1 MIKEISIENFK
12 SLAKNKFQLKNLTLL
27 TGVSSSGKSTLIQ
40 AILFIKGNFEEKS
53 NVLNIFRNSMKLSDE
68 EILKA
73 FLINVSLENR
83 YISIG
88 NASDVLYEKAEED
101 KIEIGLKLQSGD
113 VLFNC
118 EVENKGSKT
127 LKNRLECSGDISEL
141 LEEKN
146 LSYISANRIIPESSY
161 KYSKENIEKGQL
173 GKNGE
178 YAIHYLAE
186 NKNKKI
192 EIEAL
197 KHEESTGLDLGQN
210 TSKWLS
216 EISKG
221 IDIEPIVNYNSE
233 VITLR
238 YTYESKYGMKVLLPQ
253 NVGFGITYIL
263 PVIIAILKSK
273 PGDIVI
279 IENPEAHLHPT
290 GQVKISKLFSL
301 AAANGIQVILE
312 THSDHILNGVRVSI
326 KEKTIDFSNVKTY
339 YFSKNLDDSLSEIEN
354 IEINEN
360 GKIEK
365 WPVGFFD
372 EWENQLEKLLW

>member
-1 MIKEISIENFK
+1 MIKEVDIQNFK
-12 SLAKNKFQLKNLTLL
+12 SLAKNNFELENLTLL
-27 TGVSSSGKSTLIQ
+27 TGASSSGKSTLIQ
-40 AILFIKGNFEEKS
+40 AILFLKGNFEEKS
-53 NVLNIFRNSMKLSDE
+53 DVLNVFKNSMKLTDK
-68 EILKA
+68 EILEA
-73 FLINVSLENR
+73 FLRNVSLENR

-101 KIEIGLKLQSGD
+101 KIKIGLKLQNGD

-118 EVENKGSKT
+118 KVEDRSSKILNNS
-127 LKNRLECSGDISEL
+127 LKCTGDISEL
-141 LEEKN
+141 LKEQN
-146 LSYISANRIIPESSY
+146 LSYISANRIVPESSY

-197 KHEESTGLDLGQN
+197 KHEDSNGLDLGQN
-210 TSKWLS
+210 TAKWLS

-221 IDIEPIVNYNSE
+221 INIDSVVNYNSE

-238 YTYESKYGMKVLLPQ
+238 YTYESKYGVKTLLPQ

-290 GQVKISKLFSL
+290 GIVKISKLFSL
-301 AAANGIQVILE
+301 AAANGVQVILE
-312 THSDHILNGVRVSI
+312 THSDHILNGIRVAI
-326 KEKTIDFSNVKTY
+326 KEKVIDCLDVKTY
-339 YFSKNLDDSLSEIEN
+339 YFSKNLGDSLSEVEK

-365 WPVGFFD
+365 WPIGFFD

>member
-1 MIKEISIENFK
+1 MIKEVDIQNFK
-12 SLAKNKFQLKNLTLL
+12 SLAKNNFELENLTLL
-27 TGVSSSGKSTLIQ
+27 TGASSSGKSTLIQ
-40 AILFIKGNFEEKS
+40 AILFLKGNFEEKS
-53 NVLNIFRNSMKLSDE
+53 DVLNVFKNSMKLTDK
-68 EILKA
+68 EILEA
-73 FLINVSLENR
+73 FLRSVSLENR

-101 KIEIGLKLQSGD
+101 KIKIGLKLQTGD

-118 EVENKGSKT
+118 KVEDRSSKILNNS
-127 LKNRLECSGDISEL
+127 LKCNGDISEL
-141 LEEKN
+141 LKEQN
-146 LSYISANRIIPESSY
+146 LSYISANRIVPESSY

-197 KHEESTGLDLGQN
+197 KHEDSNGLDLGQN
-210 TSKWLS
+210 TAKWLS

-221 IDIEPIVNYNSE
+221 INIDSVVNYNSE

-238 YTYESKYGMKVLLPQ
+238 YTYESKYGVKTLLPQ

-290 GQVKISKLFSL
+290 GIVKISKLFSL
-301 AAANGIQVILE
+301 AAANGVQVILE
-312 THSDHILNGVRVSI
+312 THSDHILNGIRVAI
-326 KEKTIDFSNVKTY
+326 KEKVIDCLDVKTY
-339 YFSKNLDDSLSEIEN
+339 YFSKNLGDSLSEVEK

-365 WPVGFFD
+365 WPIGFFD

>member
-1 MIKEISIENFK
+1 MIKEVDIQNFK
-12 SLAKNKFQLKNLTLL
+12 SLAKNKFELENLTLL
-27 TGVSSSGKSTLIQ
+27 TGASSSGKSTLIQ
-40 AILFIKGNFEEKS
+40 AILFLKGNFEEKS
-53 NVLNIFRNSMKLSDE
+53 DVLNVFKNSMKLTDK
-68 EILKA
+68 EILEA
-73 FLINVSLENR
+73 FLRNVSLENR

-101 KIEIGLKLQSGD
+101 KIKIGLKLQTGD

-118 EVENKGSKT
+118 KVEDRSSKILNNS
-127 LKNRLECSGDISEL
+127 LKCTGDISEL
-141 LEEKN
+141 LKEQN
-146 LSYISANRIIPESSY
+146 LSYISANRIVPESSY

-197 KHEESTGLDLGQN
+197 KHEDSSGLDLGQN
-210 TSKWLS
+210 TAKWLS

-221 IDIEPIVNYNSE
+221 INIDSVVNYNSE

-238 YTYESKYGMKVLLPQ
+238 YTYESKYGVKTLLPQ

-290 GQVKISKLFSL
+290 GIVKISKLFSL
-301 AAANGIQVILE
+301 AAANGVQVILE
-312 THSDHILNGVRVSI
+312 THSDHILNGIRVAI
-326 KEKTIDFSNVKTY
+326 KEKVIDCLDVKTY
-339 YFSKNLDDSLSEIEN
+339 YFSKNLGDSLSEVEK

-365 WPVGFFD
+365 WPIGFFD

>member
-1 MIKEISIENFK
+1 MIKEVDIQNFK
-12 SLAKNKFQLKNLTLL
+12 SLAKNNFELENLTLL
-27 TGVSSSGKSTLIQ
+27 TGASSSGKSTLIQ
-40 AILFIKGNFEEKS
+40 AILFLKGNFEEKS
-53 NVLNIFRNSMKLSDE
+53 DVLNVFKNSKKLTDK
-68 EILKA
+68 EILEA
-73 FLINVSLENR
+73 FLRNVSLENR

-101 KIEIGLKLQSGD
+101 KIKIGLKLQTGD

-118 EVENKGSKT
+118 KVEDRSSKILNNS
-127 LKNRLECSGDISEL
+127 LKCTGDISEL
-141 LEEKN
+141 LKEQN
-146 LSYISANRIIPESSY
+146 LSYISANRIVPESSY

-197 KHEESTGLDLGQN
+197 KHEDSNGLDLGQN
-210 TSKWLS
+210 TAKWLS

-221 IDIEPIVNYNSE
+221 INIDSVVNYNSE

-238 YTYESKYGMKVLLPQ
+238 YTYESKYGVKTLLPQ

-290 GQVKISKLFSL
+290 GIVKISKLFSL
-301 AAANGIQVILE
+301 AAANGVQVILE
-312 THSDHILNGVRVSI
+312 THSDHILNGIRVAI
-326 KEKTIDFSNVKTY
+326 KEKVIDCLDVKTY
-339 YFSKNLDDSLSEIEN
+339 YFSKNLGDSLSEVEK

-365 WPVGFFD
+365 WPIGFFD

>member
-1 MIKEISIENFK
+1 MIKEVDIQNFK
-12 SLAKNKFQLKNLTLL
+12 SLAKNKFELENLTLL
-27 TGVSSSGKSTLIQ
+27 TGASSSGKSTLIQ
-40 AILFIKGNFEEKS
+40 AILFLKGNFEEKS
-53 NVLNIFRNSMKLSDE
+53 DVLNVFKNSMKLTDK
-68 EILKA
+68 EILEA
-73 FLINVSLENR
+73 FLRNVSLENR

-101 KIEIGLKLQSGD
+101 KIKIGLKLQTGD

-118 EVENKGSKT
+118 KVEDRSSKILNNS
-127 LKNRLECSGDISEL
+127 LKCTGDISEL
-141 LEEKN
+141 LKEQN
-146 LSYISANRIIPESSY
+146 LSYISANRIVPESSY

-197 KHEESTGLDLGQN
+197 KHEDSNGLDLGQN
-210 TSKWLS
+210 TAKWLS

-221 IDIEPIVNYNSE
+221 INIDSVVNYNSE

-238 YTYESKYGMKVLLPQ
+238 YTYESKYGVKTLLPQ

-290 GQVKISKLFSL
+290 GIVKISKLFSL
-301 AAANGIQVILE
+301 AAANGVQVILE
-312 THSDHILNGVRVSI
+312 THSDHILNGIRVAI
-326 KEKTIDFSNVKTY
+326 KEKVIDCLDVKTY
-339 YFSKNLDDSLSEIEN
+339 YFSKNLGDSLSEVEK

-365 WPVGFFD
+365 WPIGFFD

>member
-1 MIKEISIENFK
+1 MIKEVDIQNFK
-12 SLAKNKFQLKNLTLL
+12 SLAKNNFELENLTLL
-27 TGVSSSGKSTLIQ
+27 TGASSSGKSTLIQ
-40 AILFIKGNFEEKS
+40 AILFLKGNFEEKS
-53 NVLNIFRNSMKLSDE
+53 DVLNVFKNSMKLTDK
-68 EILKA
+68 EILEA
-73 FLINVSLENR
+73 FLRNVSLENR

-101 KIEIGLKLQSGD
+101 KIKIGLKLQTGD

-118 EVENKGSKT
+118 KVEDRSSKILNNS
-127 LKNRLECSGDISEL
+127 LKCTGDISEL
-141 LEEKN
+141 LKEQN
-146 LSYISANRIIPESSY
+146 LSYISANRIVPESSY

-197 KHEESTGLDLGQN
+197 KHEDSSGLDLGQN
-210 TSKWLS
+210 TAKWLS

-221 IDIEPIVNYNSE
+221 INIDSVVNYNSE

-238 YTYESKYGMKVLLPQ
+238 YTYESKYGVKTLLPQ

-290 GQVKISKLFSL
+290 GIVKISKLFSL
-301 AAANGIQVILE
+301 AAANGVQVILE
-312 THSDHILNGVRVSI
+312 THSDHILNGIRVAI
-326 KEKTIDFSNVKTY
+326 KEKVIDCLDVKTY
-339 YFSKNLDDSLSEIEN
+339 YFSKNLGDSLSEVEK

-365 WPVGFFD
+365 WPIGFFD

>member
-1 MIKEISIENFK
+1 MIKEVDIQNFK
-12 SLAKNKFQLKNLTLL
+12 SLAKNNFELENLTLL
-27 TGVSSSGKSTLIQ
+27 TGASSSGKSTLIQ
-40 AILFIKGNFEEKS
+40 AILFLKGNFEEKS
-53 NVLNIFRNSMKLSDE
+53 DVLNVFKNSMKLTDK
-68 EILKA
+68 EILEV
-73 FLINVSLENR
+73 FLRNVSLENR

-101 KIEIGLKLQSGD
+101 KIKIGLKLQNGD

-118 EVENKGSKT
+118 KVEDRSSKVLT
-127 LKNRLECSGDISEL
+127 NSLKCNGDVSEL
-141 LEEKN
+141 LKEQN
-146 LSYISANRIIPESSY
+146 LSYISANRIVPESSY

-197 KHEESTGLDLGQN
+197 KHEDSNGLDLGQN
-210 TSKWLS
+210 TAKWLS

-221 IDIEPIVNYNSE
+221 INIDSVVNYNSE

-238 YTYESKYGMKVLLPQ
+238 YTYESKYGVKTLLPQ

-290 GQVKISKLFSL
+290 GIVKISKLFSL
-301 AAANGIQVILE
+301 AAANGVQVILE
-312 THSDHILNGVRVSI
+312 THSDHILNGIRVAI
-326 KEKTIDFSNVKTY
+326 KEKVIDCLDVKTY
-339 YFSKNLDDSLSEIEN
+339 YFSKNLGDSLSEVEK

-365 WPVGFFD
+365 WPIGFFD

>member
-1 MIKEISIENFK
+1 MIKEVDIQNFK
-12 SLAKNKFQLKNLTLL
+12 SLAKNNFELENLTLL
-27 TGVSSSGKSTLIQ
+27 TGASSSGKSTLIQ
-40 AILFIKGNFEEKS
+40 AILFLKGNFEEKS
-53 NVLNIFRNSMKLSDE
+53 DVLNVFKNSMKLTDK
-68 EILKA
+68 EILEA
-73 FLINVSLENR
+73 FLRNVSLENR

-101 KIEIGLKLQSGD
+101 KIKIGLKLQTGD

-118 EVENKGSKT
+118 KVEDRSSKILNNS
-127 LKNRLECSGDISEL
+127 LKCTGDISEL
-141 LEEKN
+141 LKEQN
-146 LSYISANRIIPESSY
+146 LSYISANRIVPESSY

-197 KHEESTGLDLGQN
+197 KHEDSNGLDLGQN
-210 TSKWLS
+210 TAKWLS

-221 IDIEPIVNYNSE
+221 INIDSVVNYNSE

-238 YTYESKYGMKVLLPQ
+238 YTYESKYGVKTLLPQ

-290 GQVKISKLFSL
+290 GIVKISKLFSL
-301 AAANGIQVILE
+301 AAANGVQVILE
-312 THSDHILNGVRVSI
+312 THSDHILNGIRVAI
-326 KEKTIDFSNVKTY
+326 KEKVIDCLDVKTY
-339 YFSKNLDDSLSEIEN
+339 YFSKNLGDSLSEVEK

-365 WPVGFFD
+365 WPIGFFD

>member
-1 MIKEISIENFK
+1 MIKEVDIQNFK
-12 SLAKNKFQLKNLTLL
+12 SLAKNNFELENLTLL
-27 TGVSSSGKSTLIQ
+27 TGASSSGKSTLIQ
-40 AILFIKGNFEEKS
+40 AILFLKGNFEEKS
-53 NVLNIFRNSMKLSDE
+53 DVLNVFKNSMKLTDK
-68 EILKA
+68 EILEA
-73 FLINVSLENR
+73 FLRNVSLENR

-101 KIEIGLKLQSGD
+101 KIKIGLKLQNGD

-118 EVENKGSKT
+118 KVEDRSSKILNNS
-127 LKNRLECSGDISEL
+127 LKCTGDISEL
-141 LEEKN
+141 LKEQN
-146 LSYISANRIIPESSY
+146 LSYISANRIVPESSY

-197 KHEESTGLDLGQN
+197 KHEDSSGLDLGQN
-210 TSKWLS
+210 TAKWLS

-221 IDIEPIVNYNSE
+221 INIDSVVNYNSE

-238 YTYESKYGMKVLLPQ
+238 YTYESKYGVKTLLPQ

-290 GQVKISKLFSL
+290 GIVKISKLFSL
-301 AAANGIQVILE
+301 AAANGVQVILE
-312 THSDHILNGVRVSI
+312 THSDHILNGIRVAI
-326 KEKTIDFSNVKTY
+326 KEKVIDCLDVKTY
-339 YFSKNLDDSLSEIEN
+339 YFSKNLGDSLSEVEK

-365 WPVGFFD
+365 WPIGFFD

>member
-1 MIKEISIENFK
+1 MIKEVDIQNFK
-12 SLAKNKFQLKNLTLL
+12 SLAKNNFELENLTLL
-27 TGVSSSGKSTLIQ
+27 TGASSSGKSTLIQ
-40 AILFIKGNFEEKS
+40 AILFLKGNFEEKS
-53 NVLNIFRNSMKLSDE
+53 DVLNVFKNSKKLTDK
-68 EILKA
+68 EILEA
-73 FLINVSLENR
+73 FLRNVSLENR

-101 KIEIGLKLQSGD
+101 KIKIGLKLQNGD

-118 EVENKGSKT
+118 KVEDRSSKILNNS
-127 LKNRLECSGDISEL
+127 LKCTGDISEL
-141 LEEKN
+141 LKEQN
-146 LSYISANRIIPESSY
+146 LSYISANRIVPESSY

-197 KHEESTGLDLGQN
+197 KHEDSNGLDLGQN
-210 TSKWLS
+210 TAKWLS

-221 IDIEPIVNYNSE
+221 INIDSVVNYNSE

-238 YTYESKYGMKVLLPQ
+238 YTYESKYGVKTLLPQ

-290 GQVKISKLFSL
+290 GIVKISKLFSL
-301 AAANGIQVILE
+301 AAANGVQVILE
-312 THSDHILNGVRVSI
+312 THSDHILNGIRVAI
-326 KEKTIDFSNVKTY
+326 KEKVIDCLDVKTY
-339 YFSKNLDDSLSEIEN
+339 YFSKNLGDSLSEVEK

-365 WPVGFFD
+365 WPIGFFD

>member
-1 MIKEISIENFK
+1 MIKEVHIQNFK
-12 SLAKNKFQLKNLTLL
+12 SLAKNNFELENLTLL
-27 TGVSSSGKSTLIQ
+27 TGASSSGKSTLIQ
-40 AILFIKGNFEEKS
+40 AILFLKGNFEEKS
-53 NVLNIFRNSMKLSDE
+53 NVLNVFKSSMKLTE
-68 EILKA
+68 KEILEA
-73 FLINVSLENR
+73 FLINVSLENK

-101 KIEIGLKLQSGD
+101 KIKIGLKLQNGD

-118 EVENKGSKT
+118 KVEDKSSKILNNS
-127 LKNRLECSGDISEL
+127 LKCNGDISEL
-141 LEEKN
+141 LKEQN
-146 LSYISANRIIPESSY
+146 LSYISANRIVPESSY

-197 KHEESTGLDLGQN
+197 KHKDSNGLDLGQN
-210 TSKWLS
+210 TAKWLS

-221 IDIEPIVNYNSE
+221 INIDSVVNYNSE

-238 YTYESKYGMKVLLPQ
+238 YTYESKYGVKTLLPQ

-263 PVIIAILKSK
+263 PVIIAVLKSK

-290 GQVKISKLFSL
+290 GIVKISKLFSL
-301 AAANGIQVILE
+301 AAANGVQVILE
-312 THSDHILNGVRVSI
+312 THSDHILNGIRVAI
-326 KEKTIDFSNVKTY
+326 KEKVIDCSDVKTY
-339 YFSKNLDDSLSEIEN
+339 YFSKNLDDSLSEVEK

-365 WPVGFFD
+365 WPIGFFD